1 MSESAPLTTSIRNLA
16 NQSSQMPSA
25 LRRWTKPVWQVARRA
40 WCAAVSGFVEH
51 DASGAR
57 EGQKFDQADESSA
70 NIESGPVRP
79 VLPYIE
85 YHLVEHCNLSC
96 KGCGHFS
103 PLAAPAFA
111 DPHSFRRDLTQLSKL
126 FINLHHLR
134 LMGGEPLLH
143 PTPEAFIE
151 IAREIFPHAPLLKIV
166 TNGTRLKAMP
176 ASFWDAC
183 RKANVQIDLS
193 LYPAMEKGLG
203 AIQELCSRNEVQISI
218 QRTSTF
224 LSALNMR
231 GDSDPP
237 AAMNYCRKMFYCPF
251 LKDSRLYV
259 CPIPPNVHYFNKK
272 FGTSIVADAGID
284 IFDRAIDGR
293 KILEL
298 LDTPVET
305 CRFCSV
311 SWTSFPWQDIRPLR
325 VEHYINEK

>member
-1 MSESAPLTTSIRNLA
+1 MLTDFDESFYLGANPDVAEAVAHGSFSSGREHYELYGRGEGRAPLS
-16 NQSSQMPSA
+16 
-25 LRRWTKPVWQVARRA
+25 
-40 WCAAVSGFVEH
+40 
-51 DASGAR
+51 
-57 EGQKFDQADESSA
+57 
-70 NIESGPVRP
+70 IESGPVLRY
-79 VLPYIE
+79 VE

-126 FINLHHLR
+126 FVNLRIIR

-151 IAREIFPHAPLLKIV
+151 IAREIFPATFLRIV

-183 RKANVQIDLS
+183 RKANVGLDLS

-203 AIQELCSRNEVQISI
+203 AIQELCSRNAVPIKVQRS
-218 QRTSTF
+218 SSF
-224 LSALNMR
+224 LSGLNMR
-231 GDSDPP
+231 GDSDPQ
-237 AAMNYCRKMFYCPF
+237 AAMKYCRSMFYCPY

-259 CPIPPNVHYFNKK
+259 CALPATAHYFNKK
-272 FGTSIVADAGID
+272 FGKSIIADDGID

-305 CRFCSV
+305 CRFCSC
-311 SWTSFPWQDIRPLR
+311 SWTVYPWQNIRNPQA
-325 VEHYINEK
+325 EDFINEE